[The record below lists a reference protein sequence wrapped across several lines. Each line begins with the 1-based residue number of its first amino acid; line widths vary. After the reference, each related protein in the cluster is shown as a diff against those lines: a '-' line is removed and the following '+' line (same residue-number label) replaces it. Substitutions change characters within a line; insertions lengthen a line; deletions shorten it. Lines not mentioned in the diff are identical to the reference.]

1 MWEQRGGIEMDTVK
15 IGLCG
20 LGTVGTGVVKVLRDH
35 KARIKHMLG
44 CDIVIE
50 KILVNDI
57 SKPRDVAID
66 RSWLTSDPSELVD
79 HDEIDVIV
87 EVMGGIDGTHEL
99 LERALKNKKHIVT
112 ANKDLMA
119 LHGKTLL
126 RLAKENQ
133 CDILYDASIAGGIP
147 IVRTLV
153 DGLASDHIE
162 KVMGIVNGTT
172 NYIMTKMTKEGLDF
186 EVVLKEAQELGFAEA
201 DPSADVDGL
210 DAARKMVLL
219 ANLAF
224 KMELN
229 LEDVTVK
236 GIRQVTQEDINFAK
250 SLGYTIKLIGVAA
263 MDNYKAEVTVEPT
276 LLPQDHPLALVN
288 NEFNAVFVH
297 GEAVGETMFYGPGA
311 GSLPTATAVV
321 SDLMEVVRHLRLGI
335 SGRSYIEP
343 QFKRK
348 LKADHEKFSRHFIR
362 LDVEDQAGAF
372 QEITNVFSEN
382 DVSFAKILQLPAKKK
397 GRAEIVM
404 VTHHISQEQLLKSM
418 QALEKLTVV
427 DRLISHYRVDGEE

>member
-1 MWEQRGGIEMDTVK
+1 MDTVK

-20 LGTVGTGVVKVLRDH
+20 LGTVGTGVVKVLKDH
-35 KARIKHMLG
+35 KARIRHMLG
-44 CDIVIE
+44 CNVEIV
-50 KILVNDI
+50 KVLVNNVD
-57 SKPRDVAID
+57 KPRDVVID
-66 RSWLTSDPSELVD
+66 MNWLTADPDELVN
-79 HDEIDVIV
+79 DEEIEVIV
-87 EVMGGIDGTHEL
+87 EVMGGIEGTNQL

-119 LHGKTLL
+119 LYGQKLL
-126 RLAKENQ
+126 RLAKENH

-147 IVRTLV
+147 IVRTLA

-162 KVMGIVNGTT
+162 KIMGIVNGTT
-172 NYIMTKMTKEGLDF
+172 NYIMTKMTQEGLAFDD
-186 EVVLKEAQELGFAEA
+186 VLKEAQRLGFAEA

-229 LEDVTVK
+229 LDDVTVK
-236 GIRQVTQEDINFAK
+236 GIRQVNQEDINFAK
-250 SLGYTIKLIGVAA
+250 SLGYIIKLIGIASIN
-263 MDNYKAEVTVEPT
+263 DYKAEVTVEPI
-276 LLPQDHPLALVN
+276 LLPKDHPLSLVN

-321 SDLMEVVRHLRLGI
+321 SDLMEVIRNIRLGI
-335 SGRSYIEP
+335 SGHSYISP
-343 QFKRK
+343 QFERK
-348 LKADHEKFSRHFIR
+348 LKVDAEKFSRHFIR
-362 LDVEDQAGAF
+362 LAVEDQAGAF
-372 QEITNVFSEN
+372 QEITNVFSDH
-382 DVSFAKILQLPAKKK
+382 DVSFAKILQLPAEKK

-404 VTHHISQEQLLKSM
+404 ITHQISQEQLLKSL
-418 QALEKLTVV
+418 QALKDLTVV
-427 DRLISHYRVDGEE
+427 ERLISHYRVDGEE